1 MKGNKLEREIIRVLE
16 GELLSHDIVLDACEQ
31 LSKKLEQR
39 QLWEAAHLIS
49 REVLS
54 ARVSMELGGEMPC
67 RYPLGVLFHIGAGNV
82 PGLGAYSVLEGLL
95 TGNIN
100 ILKPSSEDM
109 VSSFILR
116 ELVRLEPRLRSY
128 LYVFSFSS
136 RDTRRLK
143 RLISIADAVVLWGG
157 DQAVSALRSL
167 MPPEKRLIEWG
178 HKFSFVYVT
187 KQGLKMEEKIAGLAY
202 HLEATRQ
209 RLCSSCQT
217 IYIDTEDSG
226 VVKEFTGKLEE
237 AINRIY
243 LDADSLATL
252 RASARNTL
260 INQSCALSAAI
271 HGRGEI
277 YTGGCPVECLPRER
291 ALGVLRKTPVSLQTV
306 GLICEEREREELS
319 RLFYRAGAVRI
330 RPPKE
335 MSRHMP
341 EGAHDGEYPLL
352 RYTKIV
358 E

>member
-1 MKGNKLEREIIRVLE
+1 MEGNKLEREIIRVLE

-54 ARVSMELGGEMPC
+54 ARVSMELGGKMPC

-116 ELVRLEPRLRSY
+116 DLVRLEPRLRSY

-167 MPPEKRLIEWG
+167 MPPKKRLIEWD

-226 VVKEFTGKLEE
+226 VVKEFAGKLKE

-260 INQSCALSAAI
+260 INPCPESVHLECSA
-271 HGRGEI
+271 
-277 YTGGCPVECLPRER
+277 
-291 ALGVLRKTPVSLQTV
+291 K
-306 GLICEEREREELS
+306 